1 MNFFFQSSIKFF
13 FVNDDNSWVTF
24 WMIILSDCEWIF
36 NQPFIHLK
44 FFLFTEK
51 KILWNLISIVDFKYV
66 WSVVVSVCLFLC
78 HISFS
83 KSNPVLV
90 WLLFDL
96 IHCYCCCCLSMETT
110 VTYFFFLSTKQ
121 QKVVFFSPFKKFN
134 WINQFMQLCHFI
146 IMNYG
151 WKFSYFSPIFTQ
163 LGPMIQQQQQQ
174 SVSKVTH
181 VRFHSGLFIYWK
193 NPVTHKRKEKKNST
207 SFQVPLM
214 VEKKSIRLALCR
226 YSRRRH
232 RWWLYRYCFGPRNK
246 KKTKYTQ
253 VVHCVYLSVNKN
265 LLT

>member
-110 VTYFFFLSTKQ
+110 VTYFFFCQQNNKKLFFFLHSRNSIESTNSCNF
-121 QKVVFFSPFKKFN
+121 VISSSWIMVENFPIFPLFSLN
-134 WINQFMQLCHFI
+134 LVLWSNNNNNNQFQKLPMFVFI
-146 IMNYG
+146 QVY
-151 WKFSYFSPIFTQ
+151 
-163 LGPMIQQQQQQ
+163 
-174 SVSKVTH
+174 
-181 VRFHSGLFIYWK
+181 LFIEK
-193 NPVTHKRKEKKNST
+193 TQSHIKEKKRKI
-207 SFQVPLM
+207 P
-214 VEKKSIRLALCR
+214 RL
-226 YSRRRH
+226 SRFP
-232 RWWLYRYCFGPRNK
+232 WWLK
-246 KKTKYTQ
+246 KNQ
-253 VVHCVYLSVNKN
+253 FD
-265 LLT
+265 

>member
-110 VTYFFFLSTKQ
+110 VTYFFFCQ
-121 QKVVFFSPFKKFN
+121 QNNKKLFFFS
-134 WINQFMQLCHFI
+134 IQEIQLNQ
-146 IMNYG
+146 
-151 WKFSYFSPIFTQ
+151 PIHATLSFHHHE
-163 LGPMIQQQQQQ
+163 LWLKIFLFFPY
-174 SVSKVTH
+174 
-181 VRFHSGLFIYWK
+181 FHSTWSYDPTTTTTISFKSYPCSFSFRFIYLL
-193 NPVTHKRKEKKNST
+193 KKPSHT
-207 SFQVPLM
+207 
-214 VEKKSIRLALCR
+214 
-226 YSRRRH
+226 
-232 RWWLYRYCFGPRNK
+232 
-246 KKTKYTQ
+246 
-253 VVHCVYLSVNKN
+253 
-265 LLT
+265 